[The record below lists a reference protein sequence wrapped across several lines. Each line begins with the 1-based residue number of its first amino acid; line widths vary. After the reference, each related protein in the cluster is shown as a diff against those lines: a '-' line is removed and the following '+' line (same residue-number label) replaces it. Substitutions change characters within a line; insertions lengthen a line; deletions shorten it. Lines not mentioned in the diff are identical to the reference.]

1 MKPDI
6 RVFYIIHSTLTKRQ
20 VLEYNLTIMVLKLVV
35 SGAAGRMGKAIIGL
49 LPEYP
54 QVSLAGALER
64 EGHPDLGRE
73 ILAGIRISADVEK
86 TLSGSDVLIDFTTP
100 PATLNHL
107 KVCRR
112 LKKGIVIG
120 TTGFTE
126 PELAEIRAA
135 SAEAPVLISP
145 NMSLGVNLLFRL
157 VSEVAEK
164 LPGYQV
170 EIIEAHHDQKVDAPS
185 GTAKKLAETVAAA
198 HGDDLAAVAVY
209 GRQGRPGPRKPSE
222 IGIHALRLGDV
233 VGEHTVIFAASGE
246 RIELTHKA
254 ASRNNFASGAITA
267 ALFLSKQ
274 KPGLYSM
281 ADLLQ

>member
-1 MKPDI
+1 M
-6 RVFYIIHSTLTKRQ
+6 T
-20 VLEYNLTIMVLKLVV
+20 LKLVV
-35 SGAAGRMGKAIIGL
+35 SGAGGRMGKAIIGIL
-49 LPEYP
+49 SGYP

-73 ILAGIRISADVEK
+73 AAARVNISSDAEK
-86 TLSGSDVLIDFTTP
+86 ALSGADILIDFTTP
-100 PATLNHL
+100 SATLGHL
-107 KVCRR
+107 KVCRK

-126 PELAEIRAA
+126 DELAEIKKA
-135 SAEAPVLISP
+135 SAETPVLISP

-170 EIIEAHHDQKVDAPS
+170 EIVEAHHDQKVDAPS
-185 GTAKKLAETVAAA
+185 GTAKKLAENVAAA
-198 HGDDLAAVAVY
+198 RGADLAAVAVY
-209 GRQGRPGPRKPSE
+209 GRQGRPGPRKPAE

-254 ASRNNFASGAITA
+254 ASRNNFASGAVAA

-281 ADLLQ
+281 ADLLR

>member
-1 MKPDI
+1 
-6 RVFYIIHSTLTKRQ
+6 
-20 VLEYNLTIMVLKLVV
+20 
-35 SGAAGRMGKAIIGL
+35 MGKAIIGL
-49 LPEYP
+49 LSEYP

-73 ILAGIRISADVEK
+73 AAAGIKVSDDVEK
-86 TLSGSDVLIDFTTP
+86 IMSGADILIDFTSP
-100 PATLNHL
+100 SATLNHL
-107 KVCRR
+107 RVCRQ

-126 PELAEIRAA
+126 PELAEIKAA
-135 SAEAPVLISP
+135 SAQAPVLISP
-145 NMSLGVNLLFRL
+145 NMSLGVNLLFRIAA
-157 VSEVAEK
+157 EVAK
-164 LPGYQV
+164 NLPGYQV

-185 GTAKKLAETVAAA
+185 GTAKKLAEIVAAV
-198 HGDDLAAVAVY
+198 HDDDLAAVAVY
-209 GRQGRPGPRKPSE
+209 GRQGKPGPRKPAE

-254 ASRNNFASGAITA
+254 SSRNTFASGAIKA

-281 ADLLQ
+281 ADLLKQHEVSP

>member
-1 MKPDI
+1 
-6 RVFYIIHSTLTKRQ
+6 
-20 VLEYNLTIMVLKLVV
+20 
-35 SGAAGRMGKAIIGL
+35 MGKAIIGL
-49 LPEYP
+49 LSEYP
-54 QVSLAGALER
+54 QVILVGALER
-64 EGHPDLGRE
+64 DGHPDLGQLVWAQASPRRAKADRE
-73 ILAGIRISADVEK
+73 TAAGIRISADVEK
-86 TLSGSDVLIDFTTP
+86 ALSGADLLIDFTSP
-100 PATLNHL
+100 SATLNQL
-107 KVCRR
+107 RVCRK
-112 LKKGIVIG
+112 LKKRIVIG

-126 PELAEIRAA
+126 PESAEIRAA
-135 SAEAPVLISP
+135 SAEVPVLISP

-157 VSEVAEK
+157 VSESAQK

-185 GTAKKLAETVAAA
+185 GTAKKLAEIVAAA
-198 HGDDLAAVAVY
+198 HGDDLAAAAVY

-254 ASRNNFASGAITA
+254 GSRNILASGAIKA

-281 ADLLQ
+281 SDLI

>member
-1 MKPDI
+1 MA
-6 RVFYIIHSTLTKRQ
+6 
-20 VLEYNLTIMVLKLVV
+20 LKLVV

-49 LPEYP
+49 LSEYP
-54 QVSLAGALER
+54 QVSLVGALER

-73 ILAGIRISADVEK
+73 AAAGVKISSDVEK
-86 TLSGSDVLIDFTTP
+86 ALSGTDILIDFTAP
-100 PATLNHL
+100 SATLGHL
-107 KVCRR
+107 KVCRK
-112 LKKGIVIG
+112 LKKRIVIG

-135 SAEAPVLISP
+135 SAEIPVLISP

-164 LPGYQV
+164 LPGHQV

-185 GTAKKLAETVAAA
+185 GTAKKLAEIVAAA
-198 HGDDLAAVAVY
+198 HDDDLAAVAVY
-209 GRQGRPGPRKPSE
+209 GRQGRPGPRKPDE

-246 RIELTHKA
+246 RIELTHRA
-254 ASRNNFASGAITA
+254 ASRNNLASGAITA

-274 KPGLYSM
+274 KPGIYSM
-281 ADLLQ
+281 ADLIK